1 MMKALRVTGVILCV
15 SVMIGASAGAVRA
28 AAQAKVTAVVLYV
41 YHCPAGSNT
50 WKRAQVGTTLSAGSK
65 VRTKKRSKC
74 QIKFPD
80 GSYVRLGSRSEMVIR
95 KVTSRRMQLKY
106 GNLFGHIITGN
117 GARIESGKAV
127 AAIKGTDVNVSNP
140 PGSTGPPS
148 LMVWNSLMGVDWSV
162 GGQPGFNVPSGFG
175 TGPGAGGAGTNP
187 VPPPFFAGGSYN
199 PQWMGLRSGLTDFT
213 TPGGQGGQQFQQEQ
227 LLNNQVLHR
236 NSPGSDHFKD
246 NTGDLEVKV
255 SSADVKNRQRTA
267 ALLDVMKLSSAS
279 NVTVQAE
286 PVEMPMRR
294 MFGKRFFGPYI
305 DTEVFGLWGEA
316 GSSAG
321 VRVRPRAIIDD
332 WFVEF
337 GGTAWIQSDDDWD
350 VYLSE
355 AFATR
360 RSDRGEL
367 TIGRQHYV
375 EGPVNNAALG
385 TVLGFDTFDGVRLKP
400 EILDDIAVDVAY
412 VHDFHP
418 FSASWD
424 REGWFGR
431 FSHSAA
437 GAVFAGNVMYEN
449 VDGYGCS
456 VDVSLPVIPEKLDV
470 YGEFG
475 SRPDN
480 SHVQTWGLYFP
491 ELYQEQDLDLFIE
504 YAQRGDEPGLL
515 SATAYQEIGDD
526 FVGLL
531 NVQKEMGD
539 DVEFSVGGMWS
550 F

>member
-1 MMKALRVTGVILCV
+1 MMKALRVTGVTLCV
-15 SVMIGASAGAVRA
+15 CALILTSAGAAKA
-28 AAQAKVTAVVLYV
+28 APQAKVTAIVLYV

-50 WKRAQVGTTLSAGSK
+50 WKRAQVGTTLAAGSR

-80 GSYVRLGSRSEMVIR
+80 GSYVRLGPRSEMVIQ
-95 KVTSRRMQLKY
+95 KVTSREMQLKY

-117 GARIESGKAV
+117 GARIESGEAV

-140 PGSTGPPS
+140 AGGLGPPS
-148 LMVWNSLMGVDWSV
+148 LMVWNSPEGVNWFSP
-162 GGQPGFNVPSGFG
+162 GQGSITVPGGFG
-175 TGPGAGGAGTNP
+175 TGPGGGMNP
-187 VPPPFFAGGSYN
+187 VPPPSFGGGN
-199 PQWMGLRSGLTDFT
+199 FLPPWTGLATGATHTT
-213 TPGGQGGQQFQQEQ
+213 TPGGNAGQQFQHQQ
-227 LLNNQVLHR
+227 LLNNQLLHR
-236 NSPGSDHFKD
+236 NSPGSHHFRE
-246 NTGDLEVKV
+246 NTGELEVEV
-255 SSADVKNRQRTA
+255 SSAQATKPRRTVA
-267 ALLDVMKLSSAS
+267 MLDVMKLSSAS
-279 NVTVQAE
+279 NLTVQAE
-286 PVEMPMRR
+286 PVEIPVRR
-294 MFGKRFFGPYI
+294 MFGKKFFGPYI

-321 VRVRPRAIIDD
+321 VRVRPRAIIGD
-332 WFVEF
+332 WFVEV
-337 GGTAWIQSDDDWD
+337 GGTGWTQSDDDWD

-360 RSDRGEL
+360 RSDSGEV

-375 EGPVNNAALG
+375 EGPVNNTSLG
-385 TVLGFDTFDGVRLKP
+385 TVLGFDTFDGARWKP
-400 EILDDIAVDVAY
+400 NIFDDVDVDVAY

-424 REGWFGR
+424 RDGWFGR

-437 GAVFAGNVMYEN
+437 GAVFGGNVMYED
-449 VDGYGCS
+449 VEGYGCS
-456 VDVSLPVIPEKLDV
+456 VDVSLPVIPEKLDI

-475 SRPDN
+475 SRPDD
-480 SHVQTWGLYFP
+480 SHVQTWGVYFP
-491 ELYQEQDLDLFIE
+491 ELYQGQDLDLFIE

-515 SATAYQEIGDD
+515 SAAAYQEIGDD